1 MTCSLRHQTSL
12 SLCQWLK
19 TASKLAMSNKQ
30 CISKQQ
36 TLQTSDRRSTM
47 LQETVVLFFFSSFCS
62 LFVESPQEMNSL
74 DANLS
79 PMGWKTDFKACFL
92 HRHTAQYDSSC
103 QKMPWFSNKLKV
115 WTEPVEIW
123 HCMTQTLN
131 AVMERKS
138 RSDVLERNKIFDI
151 WLTSVIIARE
161 SNVGYSYMGHYTL
174 YAYKQTSLLWDC

>member
-92 HRHTAQYDSSC
+92 HHRTAVSAKICLDSHIITKYAQNQSQHGIAWLNLWMQLLRAMC
-103 QKMPWFSNKLKV
+103 WQ
-115 WTEPVEIW
+115 EIKSL
-123 HCMTQTLN
+123 MTWSTKHLQT
-131 AVMERKS
+131 
-138 RSDVLERNKIFDI
+138 DV
-151 WLTSVIIARE
+151 WLTSVIIE
-161 SNVGYSYMGHYTL
+161 GVKCGLQLDG
-174 YAYKQTSLLWDC
+174 SLHSVLLQAN